1 MDHDDILWVLGQ
13 PVPDIVCELEHLLDA
28 GYVVIIYHDSLHPVV
43 EVGHIIGP
51 LTAQVVQLVSVLVLG
66 VQESR
71 YLLNWVPVQRP
82 QAGAREA
89 RGDNSIC
96 DLKVF
101 RQM

>member
-1 MDHDDILWVLGQ
+1 MLTE
-13 PVPDIVCELEHLLDA
+13 PVPNIVSKVEHLLDA
-28 GYVVIIYHDSLHPVV
+28 GNVVVIYHDSLHPVV
-43 EVGHIIGP
+43 EMGHVVGP

-66 VQESR
+66 VQEGR

-89 RGDNSIC
+89 RGDNSVC